1 MSTWGALVQ
10 SRGHHRRGAVIAR
23 RSEASIGVCKAADAV
38 AGPFACIG
46 SIQVFHEKRLF
57 RAVDR
62 NGTVYADNVY
72 LKSVFEGISCTDLI
86 FKEGLCP
93 KQR

>member
-1 MSTWGALVQ
+1 MRDDQKRRLVSVKRQMQ
-10 SRGHHRRGAVIAR
+10 SPVH
-23 RSEASIGVCKAADAV
+23 
-38 AGPFACIG
+38 FACIK
-46 SIQVFHEKRLF
+46 SIQIFHEKRLF
-57 RAVDR
+57 RAVDP